1 MRNIYEWLLMKSEG
15 YALLTALKLLLLVAC
30 LLNGAS
36 SDADAP
42 LIGP

>member
-1 MRNIYEWLLMKSEG
+1 MRNVCEWLLMKS
-15 YALLTALKLLLLVAC
+15 ASHTLLATLRLLILAAC
-30 LLNGAS
+30 LLTGAS

>member
-1 MRNIYEWLLMKSEG
+1 MKNLYKWLLIQSAG
-15 YALLTALKLLLLVAC
+15 DLLPAALRLLILVAC
-30 LLNGAS
+30 LLTGAS

>member
-1 MRNIYEWLLMKSEG
+1 MRNVYEWLLMKSAG
-15 YALLTALKLLLLVAC
+15 YVLPATLKLLLLVAC
-30 LLNGAS
+30 LLTGAS